1 MKPMP
6 KNPPSIKNHKP
17 KTSTPVKN
25 YPGLGYAPKIAKA
38 HKRVS
43 GEQQNRNV

>member
-6 KNPPSIKNHKP
+6 KNPPSIKNPKP
-17 KTSTPVKN
+17 KTSTPVKH

-38 HKRVS
+38 FKQGYKTS
-43 GEQQNRNV
+43 

>member
-17 KTSTPVKN
+17 KTSTPVKH
-25 YPGLGYAPKIAKA
+25 YPGLGYAPKIAKVDKKA
-38 HKRVS
+38 FKS
-43 GEQQNRNV
+43 NFS